1 MPTIAAVAAV
11 VVLGLLS
18 LFQLTLIFG
27 APLGRFAWGG
37 RQDVLPAQLRVGSA
51 LSIVIYGLF
60 ALIILQGV
68 DVVTAFSPVVA
79 QVGIWVLV
87 ALFFGLFILNA
98 ASRSRYEQLTMTW
111 VCLLLSALCLI
122 VAIAGHIH
130 D

>member
-1 MPTIAAVAAV
+1 MPSIAAVAAV
-11 VVLGLLS
+11 VILGLLS
-18 LFQLTLIFG
+18 LFQLALIFG

-37 RQDVLPAQLRVGSA
+37 QHDVLPARLRISGA
-51 LSIVIYGLF
+51 LSIVVYGLF

-68 DVVTAFSPVVA
+68 DAVSAFSPIVA

-111 VCLLLSALCLI
+111 VCLLLSALCLF